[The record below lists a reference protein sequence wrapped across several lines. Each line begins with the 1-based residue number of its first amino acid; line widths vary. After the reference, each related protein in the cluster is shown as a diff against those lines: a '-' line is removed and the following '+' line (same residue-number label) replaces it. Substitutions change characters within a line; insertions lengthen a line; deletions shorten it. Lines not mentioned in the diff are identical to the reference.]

1 MQTPSGCVFVIRL
14 GRERADPMY
23 HALSSLGKASALL
36 AVVLA
41 AASHA
46 RAQTS
51 SSGHVPARTPYPTR
65 NSADAAT
72 PQVYPGDHL
81 FQATMKIARSY
92 RNVERPV
99 PIAPRRPSAPL
110 EKAMPVEVTVTEPEG
125 PTEMVSIRGP
135 DGQVRSFPLVGG
147 RKAIKARTLIVRP
160 GQTLNLTIYGGRVT
174 VARK

>member
-1 MQTPSGCVFVIRL
+1 MFHT
-14 GRERADPMY
+14 
-23 HALSSLGKASALL
+23 LSSLGKAAALL

-41 AASHA
+41 AAPHA
-46 RAQTS
+46 SAQTS
-51 SSGHVPARTPYPTR
+51 SSGHVPARTPYPSR
-65 NSADAAT
+65 NSVDAT
-72 PQVYPGDHL
+72 NPQVYPGDHL
-81 FQATMKIARSY
+81 FQATMKIERSY
-92 RNVERPV
+92 RNVERPAPAV
-99 PIAPRRPSAPL
+99 PRRPSAPQA
-110 EKAMPVEVTVTEPEG
+110 KAMPVEVTVTEPEG